1 MYSGQNR
8 TIPAVNVPLLISCV
22 TKVYENI
29 KGKIQNTCLDSKP
42 VEHPC
47 VPETREM

>member
-8 TIPAVNVPLLISCV
+8 TIHVVNVSPLISYV

-29 KGKIQNTCLDSKP
+29 KRKIQNTCLSSKAI
-42 VEHPC
+42 EHPC